1 MEEKDVSNFTSSSSH
16 RLPTVSASEA
26 FSKLASS
33 HRLPISTGLAC
44 LDELL
49 QCKDSASEGQQAPPG
64 GLRRGQVTEVYGPP
78 GVGKT
83 SLAIQAAASSLH
95 AAKCVVWIDTA
106 HTIPGSRL
114 AEVVS
119 SYRLPH
125 DQDVP
130 SSPPITRTLSDLL
143 EDFHHFITPTLPHLI
158 ALLNSPSVSFPP
170 QATNI
175 IVIDSIS
182 AVLVN
187 AFPTAVDAYD
197 PRQAQGKRSETIQWA
212 ASRRWSVY
220 GDLISRLGKLAAVQ
234 NLAIILISQ
243 TTTKVRA
250 DTGAVLYPSIS
261 IKAWDGGVHNRIV
274 LFRDWLPNIE
284 TSVTQ
289 DLHHQ
294 GVRIAALIKA
304 GSTSCDALGKIVS
317 FTVEKHGLQE
327 HAGYLG
333 VCQVGP
339 LSVLPSSQLKRKRD
353 EIADSASEEE
363 DIGSD
368 EEFGW
373 ADDDDPLVNESLA
386 DDNDPNPETTA
397 SITRL

>member
-1 MEEKDVSNFTSSSSH
+1 MCSLDRLVSTV
-16 RLPTVSASEA
+16 RTTVST
-26 FSKLASS
+26 FSK
-33 HRLPISTGLAC
+33 
-44 LDELL
+44 ELFT
-49 QCKDSASEGQQAPPG
+49 D
-64 GLRRGQVTEVYGPP
+64 REV
-78 GVGKT
+78 
-83 SLAIQAAASSLH
+83 
-95 AAKCVVWIDTA
+95 DTA

-317 FTVEKHGLQE
+317 FTVEKVWRGKLRWSR
-327 HAGYLG
+327 ANRNSM
-333 VCQVGP
+333 VCKSMQV
-339 LSVLPSSQLKRKRD
+339 
-353 EIADSASEEE
+353 I
-363 DIGSD
+363 
-368 EEFGW
+368 
-373 ADDDDPLVNESLA
+373 LVFA
-386 DDNDPNPETTA
+386 K
-397 SITRL
+397 